1 MMEKDDSIM
10 NCNSVRD
17 ELLQYDWD
25 EVDRQRLTEIL
36 NHLAHCDECRS
47 AMADFDRLRLVSRPI
62 ESDTEPTGGWTAFE
76 HRLIDRM
83 TRPRRRL
90 GWVPPALAASLA
102 LAVVGWGLYLGSGG
116 TRDQRAPSVNGGEVV
131 RALTPQEI
139 ADRIEVFDQVSEVF
153 DRRAGW
159 VLISDQRSDM
169 GVGQTPMRQDESLL
183 LVRLSLLKDRSLFS
197 NADLVIV
204 PGQMARVSVPSHDGS
219 VVRYQ
224 VTTSETDPRFLRLR
238 VEVGSSNG
246 QREGGAALA
255 TDLRLPSGKIVP
267 AGQLVTSSGS
277 YDVHVG
283 ICQSKTPSAPL

>member
-1 MMEKDDSIM
+1 M

-25 EVDRQRLTEIL
+25 EVDRQRLTESL
-36 NHLAHCDECRS
+36 NHLGHCDECRS
-47 AMADFDRLRLVSRPI
+47 AMADFDRLRLVSRPV

-76 HRLIDRM
+76 NRLIDRM
-83 TRPRRRL
+83 ARPRRRL

-102 LAVVGWGLYLGSGG
+102 MAVVGWGLYLGSSG
-116 TRDQRAPSVNGGEVV
+116 TDDRQAPSVNGGAVV

-139 ADRIEVFDQVSEVF
+139 ADRIEVFDEVSQVF

-169 GVGQTPMRQDESLL
+169 GVGQTPTSSNATLL
-183 LVRLSLLKDRSLFS
+183 LVRLSVLREQSPFS

-204 PGQMARVSVPSHDGS
+204 PGQMARVTVPSVGGS
-219 VVRYQ
+219 SVRYQ
-224 VTTSETDPRFLRLR
+224 VTTSETEPNLLRLR
-238 VEVGSSNG
+238 VEVGSGNG
-246 QREGGAALA
+246 QREGSALV

-267 AGQLVTSSGS
+267 AGQLVTSSGR

-283 ICQSKTPSAPL
+283 IYQAKTPSAPL